1 MLYKM
6 KYSYPQLYRG
16 KMKQMFLPDTELIN
30 QAFIINKAFWSTVSH
45 SAFIV
50 KNHKMWPDIKRYYI
64 QKSESQH
71 IGIAKEFLWYA

>member
-30 QAFIINKAFWSTVSH
+30 QAFIINKAF
-45 SAFIV
+45 
-50 KNHKMWPDIKRYYI
+50 
-64 QKSESQH
+64 
-71 IGIAKEFLWYA
+71 